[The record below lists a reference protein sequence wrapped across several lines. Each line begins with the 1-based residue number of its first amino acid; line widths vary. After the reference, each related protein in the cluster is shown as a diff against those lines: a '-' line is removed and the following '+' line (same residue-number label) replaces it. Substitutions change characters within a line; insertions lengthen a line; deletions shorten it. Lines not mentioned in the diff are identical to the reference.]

1 VQAAESWRWHLGT
14 WWENPDEA
22 LQLLRQRCQAEGW
35 LLEGW
40 FPSLAGFVLVLE
52 DGGEAPYRVDRMLT
66 QWRTAGVLREVA
78 AVGVGRCSWQEADI
92 LPGDFSLEE
101 VLLERL
107 GSLGVPL
114 VGRRPVGH
122 GRPNL
127 ALPLGAQARLDGD
140 SGVLS
145 LL

>member
-1 VQAAESWRWHLGT
+1 M
-14 WWENPDEA
+14 
-22 LQLLRQRCQAEGW
+22 
-35 LLEGW
+35 
-40 FPSLAGFVLVLE
+40 LVLE
-52 DGGEAPYRVDRMLT
+52 DVGEAPYRVDRMLT
-66 QWRTAGVLREVA
+66 QWRTAGVLRGVA
-78 AVGVGRCSWQEADI
+78 AVGVGRFSWQQDDI

-101 VLLERL
+101 VLRERL

-114 VGRRPVGH
+114 VGWLPVGH

-140 SGVLS
+140 SGVLT